1 MSRLIKANFSRLFGN
16 AQFRI
21 LTMLLFGIGCLSAV
35 SKRFELQA
43 YMEMFGITKEDI
55 PTVTTQLLP
64 EFLMFQGGFIVMFAL
79 ALFIGQFV
87 GTEYSDYTIRNK
99 LIVGHSKKAVYIAN
113 LLVCSTAGI
122 IMHLTYIIS
131 DYIFA
136 SIMITSYHYWTA
148 GKLILMLTTTLF
160 TTVAF
165 TSMSVLF
172 SMCNQSKASGSVYIL
187 VMAVTTALLSV
198 GILDALHAGNYL
210 NAFHKGIYILLDNML
225 PTGQYYHFMRMDD
238 TSTGLAFAGEITEE
252 TVKLIKHIGYSVIVV
267 ILSTGIGTAIFNR
280 KNVK

>member
-1 MSRLIKANFSRLFGN
+1 MSRLIKANFARLFGN

-35 SKRFELQA
+35 SKRFEFQA
-43 YMEMFGITKEDI
+43 YAEMFGISKEDI
-55 PTVTTQLLP
+55 PTQTTQLLP
-64 EFLMFQGGFIVMFAL
+64 EILMFQGGFIVMFAL
-79 ALFIGQFV
+79 ALFIGQFI
-87 GTEYSDYTIRNK
+87 GTEYSDHTVRNK
-99 LIVGHSKKAVYIAN
+99 LIIGHPKKAVYISN
-113 LLVCSTAGI
+113 LLVCSVAGI

-131 DYIFA
+131 DYIFG
-136 SIMITSYHYWTA
+136 SILITSYHYWTA
-148 GKLILMLTTTLF
+148 GKLILMLSATLL

-172 SMCNQSKASGSVYIL
+172 SMCNQSKAGGSVYIL
-187 VMAVTTALLSV
+187 VMTVTITILSV
-198 GILDALHAGNYL
+198 GILDALHAEMYL
-210 NAFHKGIYILLDNML
+210 NAFHKGIYVLLDNML
-225 PTGQYYHFMRMDD
+225 PSGQYYHLMRMDD

>member
-1 MSRLIKANFSRLFGN
+1 MNRLIKANFARLFGN

-43 YMEMFGITKEDI
+43 HMEMFGVTKEDI

-64 EFLMFQGGFIVMFAL
+64 EFIMFQGGFIVMFAVAIL
-79 ALFIGQFV
+79 VGQFV
-87 GTEYSDYTIRNK
+87 GTEYSDHTIRNK

-113 LLVCSTAGI
+113 LIVCSVAGI

-131 DYIFA
+131 DYIFG
-136 SIMITSYHYWTA
+136 SILITSYHYWTA
-148 GKLILMLTTTLF
+148 GRLILMLIATLL

-165 TSMSVLF
+165 TSISVLF
-172 SMCNQSKASGSVYIL
+172 SMCNQSKASGSVYVL
-187 VMAVTTALLSV
+187 VMTVTIILLSI
-198 GILDALHAGNYL
+198 GIFDALDNDAYM
-210 NAFHKGIYILLDNML
+210 NAFHKGIYVLLDNML
-225 PTGQYYHFMRMDD
+225 PSGQYYHFMRMDD
-238 TSTGLAFAGEITEE
+238 TSTGLAFAGEIMEE
-252 TVKLIKHIGYSVIVV
+252 TIQLIKHIGYSAVV
-267 ILSTGIGTAIFNR
+267 VVMTTGIGTAIFDR